1 MMQVNATRHCC
12 VGGNLVE
19 VPAFAGMTGNLVE
32 VLVPAFAGMT
42 FLRWYDSGC
51 WDNGVCWDD
60 VSSRGIQ
67 RVRVCRGG
75 LQAIVYAG
83 AEFFAGFEIGDI
95 FAGEL
100 HGVAGLGVAAYSGGS
115 VMQGEA
121 AEAAYLY
128 PLVTY

>member
-1 MMQVNATRHCC
+1 MTEWCRHSR
-12 VGGNLVE
+12 VGGNL
-19 VPAFAGMTGNLVE
+19 LE

-42 FLRWYDSGC
+42 FLRWHDSGC

-67 RVRVCRGG
+67 RVRGCRGG

-100 HGVAGLGVAAYSGGS
+100 DGVAGLGVAAYSGGS

-128 PLVTY
+128 ALVAY

>member
-1 MMQVNATRHCC
+1 MSFSRRRESARDTS
-12 VGGNLVE
+12 
-19 VPAFAGMTGNLVE
+19 
-32 VLVPAFAGMT
+32 
-42 FLRWYDSGC
+42 LRWHDSGC

-75 LQAIVYAG
+75 LQAIVDSG
-83 AEFFAGFEIGDI
+83 AEFFARFEIGDI
-95 FAGEL
+95 FSGEL
-100 HGVAGLGVAAYSGGS
+100 DGVAGLGVAAYSGGS

-128 PLVTY
+128 ALVAY

>member
-1 MMQVNATRHCC
+1 MTEWCRHSR
-12 VGGNLVE
+12 VGGNLLE
-19 VPAFAGMTGNLVE
+19 IPAFAGMTVG
-32 VLVPAFAGMT
+32 AGMT